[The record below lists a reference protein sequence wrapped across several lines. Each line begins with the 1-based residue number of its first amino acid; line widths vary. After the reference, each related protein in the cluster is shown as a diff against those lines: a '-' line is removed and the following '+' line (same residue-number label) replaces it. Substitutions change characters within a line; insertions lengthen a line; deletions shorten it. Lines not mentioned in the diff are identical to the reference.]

1 MNDGQKAQDCIAMFS
16 STMENLNKL
25 HQEQMNGLINIVI
38 TIAETLRAFSLSPPE
53 GQLKH
58 AAGNTRDELGAFV
71 DQLRGEAETAA
82 ESQMGQA
89 AKTATPE
96 TEVAQSDNFCGK
108 VEAAIVM
115 AMENSVAQQQQ
126 MYIIAQAVLALGAQR
141 LLSIP
146 ASKDSVVPGTPV
158 SM

>member
-1 MNDGQKAQDCIAMFS
+1 MNDELKAQDCIEMFS
-16 STMENLNKL
+16 STMEKLNKL
-25 HQEQMNGLINIVI
+25 HQEQMNGLIRIVV
-38 TIAETLRAFSLSPPE
+38 TIAETLRALSSSPPE

-58 AAGNTRDELGAFV
+58 ADGKTRDELGAFV
-71 DQLRGEAETAA
+71 DQLRSEAETTG
-82 ESQMGQA
+82 EGQIGQA
-89 AKTATPE
+89 AKTAAAE
-96 TEVAQSDNFCGK
+96 AEVAQSDNFCGK

-126 MYIIAQAVLALGAQR
+126 MYVIAQAVLSLGAQK

-146 ASKDSVVPGTPV
+146 ASKDSEVPGTPV